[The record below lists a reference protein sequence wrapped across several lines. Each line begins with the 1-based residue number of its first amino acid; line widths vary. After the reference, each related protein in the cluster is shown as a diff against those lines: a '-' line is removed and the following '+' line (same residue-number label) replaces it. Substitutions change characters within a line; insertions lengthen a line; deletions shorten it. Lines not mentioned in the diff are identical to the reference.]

1 MRYGERA
8 RNFHTVSTPVTLHLL
23 RSSSPEALRIL
34 SFWVFMEASL
44 HSDDRPSHWPLADST
59 SSSSHLPQGQGWGGG
74 GLGLKVPVHC
84 SHGWFSWHLATVL
97 GCFPKVPSL
106 NRPLYHSPLRK
117 CWGLGS
123 RESGIMSGDQ
133 IHILMVKYVFL
144 INHAVAVKSHGS
156 VE

>member
-1 MRYGERA
+1 MGKGHGTSNLSPRQSLCISLGLPA
-8 RNFHTVSTPVTLHLL
+8 QKLL
-23 RSSSPEALRIL
+23 EFCPFGFLWRHPYI
-34 SFWVFMEASL
+34 VMI
-44 HSDDRPSHWPLADST
+44 DQVIGHWLIEPLAPLT
-59 SSSSHLPQGQGWGGG
+59 FLKVGGG
-74 GLGLKVPVHC
+74 VGGVGLKVPVHC
-84 SHGWFSWHLATVL
+84 SRGWFSSHLATVL

-123 RESGIMSGDQ
+123 RESGITSGDQ